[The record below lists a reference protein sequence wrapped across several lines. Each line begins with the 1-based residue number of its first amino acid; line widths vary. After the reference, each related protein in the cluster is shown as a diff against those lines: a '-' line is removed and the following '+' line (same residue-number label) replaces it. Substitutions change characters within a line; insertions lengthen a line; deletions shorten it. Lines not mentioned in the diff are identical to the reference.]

1 MNDSIPQEQTED
13 ALAVQ
18 TPEIVTELPGKRL
31 RETREAARLSREE
44 VGHHL
49 RLDPTLIRALEEDD
63 YGKLPSPAYIC
74 GYLRSYARLLK
85 LDEREIVN
93 AYSKGQVISSALI
106 PENINILPGK
116 KVNYAAFKWI
126 GILLL
131 IAALIGAGL
140 WLLDRPD
147 ILERFGS
154 ETRPSSE
161 PGNMQTPV
169 VQDEESVP
177 QAIVDAIRD
186 AKEAGPAVV
195 PEEPAQQADTSTP
208 VEPARDAVADAPVSA
223 PATDSQGESST
234 GPGAVLRLHY
244 RDDSWTEIM
253 DRDANRVVYRLVRRG
268 AELTVDAEPPF
279 TILLGN
285 APGVDIYFR
294 DELFDHSRFHRN
306 EIAYFRIG
314 Q

>member
-18 TPEIVTELPGKRL
+18 TPEVVTELPGKRL

-106 PENINILPGK
+106 PENINILRGK

-131 IAALIGAGL
+131 IAALIGVGL
-140 WLLDRPD
+140 WLLDRPE

-154 ETRPSSE
+154 ETRTSAES
-161 PGNMQTPV
+161 GNTQRPV

-177 QAIVDAIRD
+177 MAIVDAIRD
-186 AKEAGPAVV
+186 AKEAGPALV
-195 PEEPAQQADTSTP
+195 PEEPVQQQADTSTP
-208 VEPARDAVADAPVSA
+208 VEPARDAVADV
-223 PATDSQGESST
+223 PATVPASESPVETST
-234 GPGAVLRLHY
+234 GAILRLHY

-268 AELTVDAEPPF
+268 ADLTVDAEPPF

-306 EIAYFRIG
+306 EIAYFRID